1 MSWAPD
7 QRRGRIWETLETRK
21 EGWQMTEILEK
32 AFAEAAKLPEAEQEA
47 IAAWI
52 LEELASDQRWH
63 EALDGSADA
72 LARLA
77 DEAAAEHREGRTRL
91 LDPDRL

>member
-1 MSWAPD
+1 
-7 QRRGRIWETLETRK
+7 
-21 EGWQMTEILEK
+21 MTEILEK

-47 IAAWI
+47 IATWI
-52 LEELASDQRWH
+52 LEELASDQRWR
-63 EALDGSADA
+63 EALEGSADA

-77 DEAAAEHREGRTRL
+77 EEATAEYREARTRL